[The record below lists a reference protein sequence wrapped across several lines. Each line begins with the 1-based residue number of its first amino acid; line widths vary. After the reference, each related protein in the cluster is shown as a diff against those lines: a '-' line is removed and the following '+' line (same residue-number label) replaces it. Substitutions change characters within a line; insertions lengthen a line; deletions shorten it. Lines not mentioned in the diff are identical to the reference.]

1 MNQNF
6 RFSARMNE
14 SIIRNPNEPLNSH
27 HIKPKFGG
35 GSVFIWGC
43 FTIFGAGY
51 LCKIDGG
58 LDAELYRR
66 LLDEDLMET
75 LKFYNL
81 DKSDIVF
88 QQDNDPKHTSKL
100 TKKWFE
106 DN

>member
-1 MNQNF
+1 M
-6 RFSARMNE
+6 
-14 SIIRNPNEPLNSH
+14 
-27 HIKPKFGG
+27 
-35 GSVFIWGC
+35 GC

-66 LLDEDLMET
+66 ILDEDLMET

-106 DN
+106 DNNIELLTWPPQFPDLNPIEHVWNDVDR